1 MDQLTGTRN
10 LEPVTPKKSWYKR
23 PSFYIWLVLVIL
35 VAWGA
40 YRFGIIYNTISV
52 DNGNSFWHG
61 VAGIFNFGGSENPSA
76 GGPDY
81 FPMPEP
87 EANRLDVLLLGL
99 RGDDEQAIEEEGG
112 LLTDS
117 IMLVSIDKVNKK
129 SAIVSI
135 PRDLYV
141 DINVK
146 IGKGEKLRIKSRVN
160 EVYERGLAKN
170 EGVGISKQLFSKLS
184 GVYIDYAIVLD
195 FNAFKEVVNTL
206 GGIDI
211 KLAKSFEEKNQ
222 WGYEFSLPA
231 GDSHLDGER
240 ALYYVRS
247 RYSTSDFDRARRQ
260 QEVIVAVKNKALSL
274 GFLSNP
280 TRIASLMSNLKN
292 NIRTDF
298 KIWDIGDFLS
308 LVNAVGAKKVIH
320 HVLTTEN
327 LLYETKTEKGEYIL
341 LPKENNYGSIR
352 DLFQN
357 VFVSR

>member
-1 MDQLTGTRN
+1 MDQLTETWNLKPGT
-10 LEPVTPKKSWYKR
+10 LKKSWYKR
-23 PSFYIWLVLVIL
+23 PAFYIWLVLVIL

-40 YRFGIIYNTISV
+40 YRFGIVYNTISV

-61 VAGIFNFGGSENPSA
+61 VAGIFNFGGSNKEEE
-76 GGPDY
+76 PDY

-87 EANRLDVLLLGL
+87 EADRLDVLLLGL

-117 IMLVSIDKVNKK
+117 IMIVSIDKVNKK

-146 IGKGEKLRIKSRVN
+146 TSKGENVRVKGRVN
-160 EVYERGLAKN
+160 EVYERGLAKS
-170 EGVGISKQLFSKLS
+170 EGIGISKQLFSKLA
-184 GVYIDYAIVLD
+184 GVYIDYAVAVD

-211 KLAKSFEEKNQ
+211 KLTKPFEEKNQ
-222 WGYEFSLPA
+222 WGYEFLLPA
-231 GDSHLDGER
+231 GNNHLDGEK

-247 RYSTSDFDRARRQ
+247 RYSTSDFDRAKRQ
-260 QEVIVAVKNKALSL
+260 QEVMVVIKNKALSL

-280 TRIASLMSNLKN
+280 TRIASLMSDLKD

-298 KIWDIGDFLS
+298 KIWDVGDVLK
-308 LVNAVGAKKVIH
+308 LADAVGSEKAIR

-327 LLYETKTEKGEYIL
+327 LLYETKTEKGEYVL
-341 LPKENNYGSIR
+341 LAKENNYGRIR
-352 DLFQN
+352 DLFVN
-357 VFVSR
+357 LFVQIP